1 MVWTPLRSISIS
13 HGCGGSNTG
22 ILLWTG
28 GCRCNAH
35 LEECDIGGV
44 ERRGTGMLEGMFL
57 M

>member
-1 MVWTPLRSISIS
+1 MVWAPLRSISIS
-13 HGCGGSNTG
+13 HGCDGSNTE

-35 LEECDIGGV
+35 LEECDIGCV
-44 ERRGTGMLEGMFL
+44 ERLETRMFL